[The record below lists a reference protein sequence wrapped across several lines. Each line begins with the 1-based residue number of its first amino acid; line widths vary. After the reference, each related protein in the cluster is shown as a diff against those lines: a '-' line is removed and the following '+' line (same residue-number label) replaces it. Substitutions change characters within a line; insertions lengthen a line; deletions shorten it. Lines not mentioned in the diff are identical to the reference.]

1 ASAGSAGSASANNS
15 QKALRINSLST
26 AIKVRAS
33 YRQIAPAVLV
43 KNGIQRRQRNY
54 CARKSRSSVRRGPV
68 VSSSCAEKRW
78 LSPITIILRQGGAVI
93 VFKR

>member
-1 ASAGSAGSASANNS
+1 SANNS
-15 QKALRINSLST
+15 QKALHINSLST

-54 CARKSRSSVRRGPV
+54 CARKSAGYPPLP
-68 VSSSCAEKRW
+68 SSCGKVAR
-78 LSPITIILRQGGAVI
+78 
-93 VFKR
+93 

>member
-1 ASAGSAGSASANNS
+1 M
-15 QKALRINSLST
+15 
-26 AIKVRAS
+26 RAS

-68 VSSSCAEKRW
+68 VSSCCAEKRW
-78 LSPITIILRQGGAVI
+78 LSPYYHHPAARWRGDCIQKVN
-93 VFKR
+93 VV

>member
-1 ASAGSAGSASANNS
+1 M
-15 QKALRINSLST
+15 
-26 AIKVRAS
+26 RAS

-43 KNGIQRRQRNY
+43 KKGIQRRQRNY

-78 LSPITIILRQGGAVI
+78 LSPHYHHPAARWRGDCIQKVN
-93 VFKR
+93 VV